1 MENASLELIISGMTC
16 AACVRN
22 VTRALDAIA
31 GSGTARVDLKSGRAS
46 VSAPAEAVSRLI
58 AAVEEAGYG
67 ATRA

>member
-1 MENASLELIISGMTC
+1 MENASLDLIISGMTC

-22 VTRALDAIA
+22 VTRALNAIA
-31 GSGTARVDLKSGRAS
+31 GPGAARVDLNSGRAS
-46 VSAPAEAVSRLI
+46 VAAPVETASRLI